1 MRQRSRILGEA
12 DDTPKNRD
20 GRQRGG
26 SSEKTRE
33 GEGSKELQRSAR
45 AEDRDGSRQTKGER
59 GEGGRERLN
68 PYEMAGRVGR
78 EKYIKGRGEMVDSY
92 LSRPFG

>member
-1 MRQRSRILGEA
+1 M
-12 DDTPKNRD
+12 PKNRD

-33 GEGSKELQRSAR
+33 GAGSKEPHRSAR

-78 EKYIKGRGEMVDSY
+78 EKYINGRGGTGDSY